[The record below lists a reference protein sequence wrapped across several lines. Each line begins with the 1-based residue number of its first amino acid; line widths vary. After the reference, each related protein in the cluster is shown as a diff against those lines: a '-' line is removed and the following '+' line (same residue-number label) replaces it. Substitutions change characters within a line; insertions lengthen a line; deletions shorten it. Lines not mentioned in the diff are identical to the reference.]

1 MKKIIIVLI
10 TVLLVGCSSTKIVKK
25 NTKKEPLIYERP
37 EKPFS
42 NLKEDEMWYRVDY
55 DIYNASE
62 DKEKKVSVT
71 LDTKINEDT
80 LIEGKYVLKADHP
93 ERSNG
98 TLLPLY
104 HNFIDEKKDFIY
116 HQQERKYAYL
126 GDTPFFVLSEDNEID
141 VKKELIH
148 FQGEASS
155 EDELKNRVLEK
166 SGSIITVEN
175 KYIHKWAA
183 IYFIGPNGDIR
194 LLTMMDLVTMIEY
207 GVKDHRTESQS
218 DESFNI
224 TKDILKLFNPEQFK
238 PYLEEKYDIHPA
250 NHYISISDFSNYIM
264 AHGAVLNELLEAD
277 NDLYF
282 GLKIDNEFM
291 FAETGD
297 KKKTRFSN
305 INFNRYENERTRKAL
320 FELLEIE

>member
-42 NLKEDEMWYRVDY
+42 NLKEDEMWYRIDY
-55 DIYNASE
+55 DVYNASE
-62 DKEKKVSVT
+62 GEDKKVLLT
-71 LDTKINEDT
+71 LDTKISDDKLVGGE
-80 LIEGKYVLKADHP
+80 YVLNYKSFTGK
-93 ERSNG
+93 EVE
-98 TLLPLY
+98 LPPN
-104 HNFIDEKKDFIY
+104 HSNFIDLKTDMIFD
-116 HQQERKYAYL
+116 QQERKYAYL

-148 FQGEASS
+148 FQGEAPS
-155 EDELKNRVLEK
+155 EDELKNRILDK